1 MLQVKNLSV
10 NYYVDEGTVNAVAGV
25 SFDLKEGEIL
35 GVLGESG
42 SGKSTLGFA
51 LLRLIDQ
58 PGKIVG
64 GEIILNGRDLLLL
77 PEIEMRRIRGAA
89 IAMVFQDP
97 FASLNPVLTIGEQII
112 ESIIL
117 HQGAT
122 RKEAREK
129 AAEALRA
136 VKIDPARIDDYP
148 HQFSGGMRQR
158 VVIAMALACRPE
170 ILIADEPTT
179 ALDVTIQAEILTLLR
194 ELKAQFNL
202 SIIYI
207 THNFG
212 IIKELC
218 DRVVVMHKGAIV
230 EAGEPGAIF
239 DHPRDP
245 YTKKLVDCLR
255 ELR

>member
-1 MLQVKNLSV
+1 MLEVRNLSV

-25 SFDLKEGEIL
+25 TFNLKEGEIL
-35 GVLGESG
+35 GILGESG

-51 LLRLIDQ
+51 LLRLVDR
-58 PGKIVG
+58 PGEIVS
-64 GEIILNGRDLLLL
+64 GEIILNGLDILLM
-77 PEIEMRRIRGAA
+77 PERELRRVRGAQ

-97 FASLNPVLTIGEQII
+97 FTALNPVLTIGEQIMEPI
-112 ESIIL
+112 VL
-117 HQGAT
+117 HQGVK
-122 RKEAREK
+122 RGEARAK

-158 VVIAMALACRPE
+158 VVIAMALACRPK

-179 ALDVTIQAEILTLLR
+179 ALDVTIQAEILALLR
-194 ELKAQFNL
+194 EIKNQFNL

-212 IIKELC
+212 IIRQLC
-218 DRVVVMHKGAIV
+218 DRVVVMHRGAIV
-230 EAGEPGAIF
+230 EEGKTHLVF
-239 DHPRDP
+239 DQPNDP

-255 ELR
+255 ELG

>member
-1 MLQVKNLSV
+1 MLEVRNLSV

-25 SFDLKEGEIL
+25 TFNLKEGEIL
-35 GVLGESG
+35 GILGESG

-51 LLRLIDQ
+51 LLRLVDR
-58 PGKIVG
+58 PGEIVS
-64 GEIILNGRDLLLL
+64 GEIILNGLDILLM
-77 PEIEMRRIRGAA
+77 PERELRRVRGAQ

-97 FASLNPVLTIGEQII
+97 FTALNPVLTIGEQIMEPI
-112 ESIIL
+112 VL
-117 HQGAT
+117 HQGVK
-122 RKEAREK
+122 RGEARAK

-158 VVIAMALACRPE
+158 VVIAMALACRPK

-179 ALDVTIQAEILTLLR
+179 ALDVTIQAEILALLR
-194 ELKAQFNL
+194 EIKNQFNL

-212 IIKELC
+212 IIRQLC
-218 DRVVVMHKGAIV
+218 DRVVVMHRGAIV
-230 EAGEPGAIF
+230 EEGKTHLVF
-239 DHPRDP
+239 DQPKEP

-255 ELR
+255 ELG

>member
-1 MLQVKNLSV
+1 MLEVKNLSV
-10 NYYVDEGTVNAVAGV
+10 NYYVDEGIVNAVAGV

-77 PEIEMRRIRGAA
+77 PENQMRRIRGAA

-117 HQGAT
+117 HQGVK
-122 RKEAREK
+122 RGEAREK
-129 AAEALRA
+129 AAEALQA

-179 ALDVTIQAEILTLLR
+179 ALDVTIQAEILSLLR

-218 DRVVVMHKGAIV
+218 DRVVVMHEGAIV
-230 EAGEPGAIF
+230 EAGKTQSVF
-239 DHPRDP
+239 DQPKDP

>member
-1 MLQVKNLSV
+1 MLEVKNLSV
-10 NYYVDEGTVNAVAGV
+10 NYYVDEGTVKAVAGV

-42 SGKSTLGFA
+42 SGKSTLGYA
-51 LLRLIDQ
+51 LLRLVDQ

-64 GEIILNGRDLLLL
+64 GEILLNGRDLLLL
-77 PEIEMRRIRGAA
+77 PEDELRRLRGAK

-97 FASLNPVLTIGEQII
+97 FAALNPVLTIGEQIM

-117 HQGAT
+117 HQRAT
-122 RKEAREK
+122 RREARGK
-129 AAEALRA
+129 AVEALRA

-179 ALDVTIQAEILTLLR
+179 ALDVTIQAEILALLR
-194 ELKAQFNL
+194 EIKAQFNL

-218 DRVVVMHKGAIV
+218 DRVVVMHKGKIV
-230 EAGEPGAIF
+230 EAGETRTIF
-239 DHPRDP
+239 DHPRDA